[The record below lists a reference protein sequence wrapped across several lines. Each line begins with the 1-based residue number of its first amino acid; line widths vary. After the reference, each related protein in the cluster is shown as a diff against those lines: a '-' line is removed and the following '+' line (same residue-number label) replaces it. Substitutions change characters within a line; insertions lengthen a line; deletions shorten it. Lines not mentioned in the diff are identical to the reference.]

1 LVDILDAFDINP
13 ERPSHISLVGGGGKT
28 TAMFALAH
36 ELKKAGASVLVT
48 TTTNI
53 FYPEPGQCD
62 VVFMEAAPSFSLFEN
77 VQPGTVTCL
86 GGGVFGEMKKVKSI
100 SPEFLDGLFSE
111 GIFDCMLN
119 EADGAKRKAIKAP
132 AEYEP
137 VIPASA
143 TAVIGV
149 IGMDVLGLPVKEEN
163 VHRVESFCEITGS
176 VPGQIIDE
184 MVVSRLVNHPQ
195 GLFKGAPASAARIV
209 LLNKA
214 DTEVLCERG
223 RTLAGCICPQTGISA
238 VVSASMKQGRIHE
251 PLIWFKI

>member
-1 LVDILDAFDINP
+1 MDILDAFDINP

-62 VVFMEAAPSFSLFEN
+62 TVVMDATPSFSLFKN

-100 SPEFLDGLFSE
+100 SPEFLDKLFSKRL
-111 GIFDCMLN
+111 FDHILV

-149 IGMDVLGLPVKEEN
+149 IGMDALSLSVVDEN
-163 VHRVESFCEITGS
+163 VHRVKKFCEITGS
-176 VPGQIIDE
+176 VQGQMIDE
-184 MVVSRLVNHPQ
+184 KIMSRLINHPQ
-195 GLFKGAPASAARIV
+195 GLFKGVPARAIRIV

-214 DTEVLCERG
+214 DTEALRRQCGTISRMIDAHAG
-223 RTLAGCICPQTGISA
+223 RVA
-238 VVSASMKQGRIHE
+238 VISASMARARVYE
-251 PLIWFKI
+251 RF